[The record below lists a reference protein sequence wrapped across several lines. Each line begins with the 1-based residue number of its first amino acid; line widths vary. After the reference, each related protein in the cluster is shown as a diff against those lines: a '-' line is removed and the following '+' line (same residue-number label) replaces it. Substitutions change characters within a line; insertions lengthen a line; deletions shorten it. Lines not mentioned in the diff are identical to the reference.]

1 MRDIL
6 FVVAAAISAAL
17 SAGDKDHAK
26 TVARSLVR
34 GVAIYLAG
42 GVVSIEEGAARILGD
57 GVVYTTTAYT
67 CTCYWHRS
75 MVQGL
80 KAGGQTWYH
89 VPVCKHMVAYAL
101 AAKVLT
107 VLEVI
112 KACSAWPTK
121 LQWDLMVNTF
131 LPEGKAVQARVL
143 AFNAAPA
150 PPPRELVWVLK
161 VIGKRNIVLVAD
173 EHSGIA
179 RNSVLLTYEPG
190 TTLAQ
195 LWDQACA
202 RFGRDN
208 LQGVKPKRVY
218 KETAE
223 LLSPLVP

>member
-1 MRDIL
+1 MRKLGIG
-6 FVVAAAISAAL
+6 VIGAGHAAWVGHL
-17 SAGDKDHAK
+17 PWYWENPHADLR
-26 TVARSLVR
+26 A
-34 GVAIYLAG
+34 
-42 GVVSIEEGAARILGD
+42 VSD
-57 GVVYTTTAYT
+57 VT
-67 CTCYWHRS
+67 
-75 MVQGL
+75 
-80 KAGGQTWYH
+80 
-89 VPVCKHMVAYAL
+89 
-101 AAKVLT
+101 
-107 VLEVI
+107 
-112 KACSAWPTK
+112 
-121 LQWDLMVNTF
+121 
-131 LPEGKAVQARVL
+131 EGKAVQARVL